1 MLKINFDLFYELNH
15 GSVISNSHQNVKKY
29 WRLVDGN
36 IEVKL
41 FVNQKLRCDWHTT
54 DGFHFPIDGV
64 FKIEERFEK

>member
-36 IEVKL
+36 IEVKNEPGWG
-41 FVNQKLRCDWHTT
+41 VEINPDWLKKANYIKSE
-54 DGFHFPIDGV
+54 F
-64 FKIEERFEK
+64 